1 MSPTRRWRRYSKWY
15 FIVTLFTT
23 AQRHRVMRSNCVAL
37 RTYMEDVNDHG
48 RLGYLAETR
57 YGRRG
62 APASRV
68 RCGLICGVLT
78 AMSHIR
84 YSSIR
89 MLQDT

>member
-1 MSPTRRWRRYSKWY
+1 MVFHRYIVYDGAATSRYALELRRVEN
-15 FIVTLFTT
+15 I
-23 AQRHRVMRSNCVAL
+23 Q
-37 RTYMEDVNDHG
+37 EDVDDHG